1 MHPIKAYLNDEL
13 YELSCSNKHIFDFMQ
28 EADDGLFYWNII
40 KTDSAWG
47 NPGLLKR
54 IGMKAES
61 QKSVNNPASRL
72 LSSDRDKLLGD
83 IQQNLQTIA
92 PADAERRKARLYPGS
107 DPSAF
112 LPAELHF
119 RHAVTDE
126 TITFGV
132 RYQLLCDD
140 RERPCRLLCA
150 LNQADDPG
158 PYTPRAHH
166 ENNSLMRAMTTSNQ
180 DAIILMDDEGSIRF
194 WNPAAE
200 LLFGYSAAEIM
211 GENLHEL
218 IAPKRYHEQF
228 RERFKRYR
236 QSGEVRAVND
246 IVEMAALHKNGREV
260 PVELSLSTVL
270 LKGRR
275 ETIGILREI
284 SARKDAETEL
294 RKLSKAVEQSP
305 AIVLITN
312 PDGNIEYVNQKFV
325 DITGYSR
332 EEVRGRNPRIL
343 KSGAQSR
350 SFYEDLWSTITKGYT
365 WKGDFR
371 NRKKSGENYWESASI
386 TPILNDDGDII
397 NYLGIKEDITK
408 RKRAEMALKKSE
420 ERYKSIIK
428 VSNTGAWEYDSQTG
442 WLWCSKEYFEM
453 LGYNSAE
460 IPALQKK
467 ADLKAAWVDLIHPRE
482 QEQASRIFKEYLADM
497 ADSGAVYENT
507 FRMRHKDGHW
517 VWVWSRGRCL
527 NTPEGIGSHKVLGT
541 HINITERKLAEQQ
554 LKESELYHRSLLKT
568 IPDMIFVMDKHG
580 RYLDFKANR
589 DDLYLSPEKFLN
601 RYVKDVMPPHL
612 AIQQMQAIE
621 KALAKQEVVEF
632 QFSLPHK
639 GVVSHFR
646 ARFVAFGEDRVIALA
661 SDITES
667 VRNLNRIK
675 SLLKVE
681 EEQNKRLRSFTHIVS
696 HNLRNHTANMKGI
709 FSLMK
714 AEKPELLQEEYIAM
728 LNQASEK
735 LNDTIDHLNEVLDLT
750 LKTKEMSVPVNL
762 YTVLQDG
769 IGSVAQL
776 ARDAGVRILNK
787 VDKACSVCAIPAYLE
802 SIVLNMLTNAIRFR
816 SADKDSY
823 VIIEAETDEQIEM
836 LRLRF
841 QDNGLGIDLQRYK
854 EKMFGMY
861 KTFHGHPDSH
871 GLGLFMSK
879 HQAEAMGATIEV
891 ESEPGRGTT
900 FTVGL
905 PYSTDKI

>member
-1 MHPIKAYLNDEL
+1 MATPLRLSDEL
-13 YELSCSNKHIFDFMQ
+13 YELQRAEPAIFYFAQ
-28 EADDGLFYWNII
+28 QQAPDGLLFWEIEETGAMWANS
-40 KTDSAWG
+40 TLQRRLERSDQLPAGTGELTANFDSAPLLEAARALPHRP
-47 NPGLLKR
+47 PGPQTCLT
-54 IGMKAES
+54 
-61 QKSVNNPASRL
+61 PSRL
-72 LSSDRDKLLGD
+72 
-83 IQQNLQTIA
+83 QPEA
-92 PADAERRKARLYPGS
+92 HPPKAFPERLYFPH
-107 DPSAF
+107 PQHEKALVFRARF
-112 LPAELHF
+112 LVF
-119 RHAVTDE
+119 YDE
-126 TITFGV
+126 TGAAA
-132 RYQLLCDD
+132 
-140 RERPCRLLCA
+140 RLLCGLHEEQPA
-150 LNQADDPG
+150 HKN
-158 PYTPRAHH
+158 RA
-166 ENNSLMRAMTTSNQ
+166 SVLRAMTASTQ
-180 DAIILMDDEGSIRF
+180 DAIIMMDDEGRITF

-200 LLFGYSAAEIM
+200 RLFGYRSGEIT
-211 GENLHEL
+211 GQNLHQVL
-218 IAPKRYHEQF
+218 APERYHAEF
-228 RERFKRYR
+228 YKRFADYKETGR
-236 QSGEVRAVND
+236 GRAVNS
-246 IVEMAALHKNGREV
+246 ILELQARHKNGHEI
-260 PVELSLSTVL
+260 PVELSLSSVDL
-270 LKGRR
+270 EEHH
-275 ETIGILREI
+275 ETIGILRDI
-284 SARKDAETEL
+284 SARRKAETEL

-305 AIVLITN
+305 ASILITDPN
-312 PDGNIEYVNQKFV
+312 GTIEYVNQKFV

-386 TPILNDDGDII
+386 TPILNDDGEII
-397 NYLGIKEDITK
+397 NHLGIKEDITK

-453 LGYNSAE
+453 LGYSSDE

-467 ADLKAAWVDLIHPRE
+467 ADLKKAWVDLVHPRE

-507 FRMRHKDGHW
+507 FRMRHKEGHW

-568 IPDMIFVMDKHG
+568 IPDMLFVMDKHG

-612 AIQQMQAIE
+612 AIQQMQAIK

-646 ARFVAFGEDRVIALA
+646 ARFVAFGEERVIALA

-696 HNLRNHTANMKGI
+696 HNLRNHTANMKGL
-709 FSLMK
+709 FSLLED
-714 AEKPELLQEEYIAM
+714 EKPELLEEEYIAM

-735 LNDTIDHLNEVLDLT
+735 LNSTIDHLNEVLDLT

-762 YTVLQDG
+762 HTLLQDG
-769 IGSVAQL
+769 IKSVAQL

-823 VIIEAETDEQIEM
+823 VIIEAETDEQNEM

-841 QDNGLGIDLQRYK
+841 EDNGLGIDLQRYK

-905 PYSTDKI
+905 PHSTDKI